1 MGTSAGAAQNDGRA
15 ATDRGDGDADLEFAG
30 DENERRIAASGASVS
45 AWRMTKHEGRTNAQ
59 MTEQPSSTETLSVG
73 QTGIL
78 PVSFVS
84 LTTRKAAS
92 NEAQMTND
100 EGSSNDRMSKWP
112 PQSSTCDSDFV
123 IPSSLDIRHSSLSQ
137 SLIATS
143 SQLAELL
150 PLIER
155 NARVAVDTEADSL
168 HCYRE
173 KLCLLQVSLP
183 EGDFLVDPLAGS
195 DLAPLADTLARK
207 EIVLHG
213 ADYDLRLLRRALN
226 FQPARLFD
234 TVIAARLLGVREF
247 SYAAL
252 VGKYFG
258 IELAK
263 GSQKA
268 NWALRP
274 LSPKM
279 EVYAR
284 NDTHYLLPLAEKLE
298 MQLIECGRFGWFQQ
312 SCERAIVSAAIDR
325 ERDTEEAW
333 RVRGSGLIRGREAAI
348 LRALWHWRD
357 RDFQATINTALALKE
372 EDWPETRKRHADRPT
387 REMER
392 AAEAMRKRRDQAAG
406 ELKIEP
412 SFIAPRA
419 TIDAIAAD
427 RARAEQLLVPWQR
440 SLLGL

>member
-1 MGTSAGAAQNDGRA
+1 VIRVENDESR
-15 ATDRGDGDADLEFAG
+15 
-30 DENERRIAASGASVS
+30 
-45 AWRMTKHEGRTNAQ
+45 
-59 MTEQPSSTETLSVG
+59 
-73 QTGIL
+73 
-78 PVSFVS
+78 
-84 LTTRKAAS
+84 
-92 NEAQMTND
+92 MTND
-100 EGSSNDRMSKWP
+100 ERSTNVQMTKRAS
-112 PQSSTCDSDFV
+112 QSSTRDSDFV
-123 IPSSLDIRHSSLSQ
+123 IPSSLDIRHSSLARG
-137 SLIATS
+137 LIRTS
-143 SQLAELL
+143 EQLNELISHL
-150 PLIER
+150 DR
-155 NARVAVDTEADSL
+155 HDRVAVDTEADSL

-173 KLCLLQVSLP
+173 KLCLLQVSLR
-183 EGDFLVDPLAGS
+183 EGDFLVDPLVEN
-195 DLAPLADTLARK
+195 DLMPLADTLARK

-252 VGKYFG
+252 VERYFG
-258 IELAK
+258 VQLAK

-279 EVYAR
+279 EEYAR

-298 MQLIECGRFGWFQQ
+298 KQLIERDRFGWFQE
-312 SCERAIVSAAIDR
+312 SSERAIVSAAIDR
-325 ERDTEEAW
+325 ERDTQEAW
-333 RVRGSGLIRGREAAI
+333 RIRGSGLIRGREAAI

-357 RDFQATINTALALKE
+357 REAERFDRPSFHVLRNDQLIETARAASRGETPQFRHFSERRARDFQATINSALALKE
-372 EDWPETRKRHADRPT
+372 EDWPETRRRRGERPT

-392 AAEAMRKRRDQAAG
+392 AAEGMRTRRDQAAN

-427 RARAEQLLVPWQR
+427 RARAEQLLAPWQR

>member
-1 MGTSAGAAQNDGRA
+1 
-15 ATDRGDGDADLEFAG
+15 
-30 DENERRIAASGASVS
+30 
-45 AWRMTKHEGRTNAQ
+45 
-59 MTEQPSSTETLSVG
+59 
-73 QTGIL
+73 
-78 PVSFVS
+78 
-84 LTTRKAAS
+84 
-92 NEAQMTND
+92 MTND
-100 EGSSNDRMSKWP
+100 EGSSNDRMSKRM
-112 PQSSTCDSDFV
+112 PQNPNRNSDFV
-123 IPSSLDIRHSSLSQ
+123 IPSSLDIRHLSLSK
-137 SLIATS
+137 SLIAS
-143 SQLAELL
+143 AAELADLL
-150 PLIER
+150 PLIEC

-173 KLCLLQVSLP
+173 KLCLLQVSLR
-183 EGDFLVDPLAGS
+183 EGDFLVDPLVEN
-195 DLAPLADTLARK
+195 DLAPLADTLSRK

-252 VGKYFG
+252 VEKYFG
-258 IELAK
+258 VQLAK

-279 EVYAR
+279 EEYAR

-298 MQLIECGRFGWFQQ
+298 KQLIERDRFGWFQQ

-325 ERDTEEAW
+325 ERDTQEVW
-333 RVRGSGLIRGREAAI
+333 RIRGSGLIRGREAAI

-357 RDFQATINTALALKE
+357 REAERFDRPSFHVLRNDQLIETACAASRGETPQFRHFSERRARDFQATINSALALKE
-372 EDWPETRKRHADRPT
+372 EDWPETRRRRGERPT

-392 AAEAMRKRRDQAAG
+392 AAEGMRTRRDQAAN

-427 RARAEQLLVPWQR
+427 RARAEQLLAPWQR

>member
-1 MGTSAGAAQNDGRA
+1 MPNCCWQGCGEPVGND
-15 ATDRGDGDADLEFAG
+15 
-30 DENERRIAASGASVS
+30 
-45 AWRMTKHEGRTNAQ
+45 
-59 MTEQPSSTETLSVG
+59 
-73 QTGIL
+73 
-78 PVSFVS
+78 
-84 LTTRKAAS
+84 
-92 NEAQMTND
+92 EARMTND
-100 EGSSNDRMSKWP
+100 EGNTNARMMKGRAHTSRA
-112 PQSSTCDSDFV
+112 DSDFV
-123 IPSSLDIRHSSLSQ
+123 IDSSSNAGAAKTIRHSSLSEG
-137 SLIATS
+137 LIANAA
-143 SQLAELL
+143 QLAELL

-183 EGDFLVDPLAGS
+183 EGDFLVDPLVEN
-195 DLAPLADTLARK
+195 DLAPLADAHAQK

-234 TVIAARLLGVREF
+234 TVIAARLLGIREF

-279 EVYAR
+279 EEYAR

-298 MQLIECGRFGWFQQ
+298 RQLIERDRFGWFQQ

-348 LRALWHWRD
+348 VRALWHWRD
-357 RDFQATINTALALKE
+357 REAERFDRPSFHVLRNDQLIETARAVSKGETPQFRHFSERRARDFQTTINAALALKE
-372 EDWPETRKRHADRPT
+372 EEWPETRKRHADRPT

-406 ELKIEP
+406 DLKIEP

>member
-1 MGTSAGAAQNDGRA
+1 MVSGFETSSKML
-15 ATDRGDGDADLEFAG
+15 LE
-30 DENERRIAASGASVS
+30 
-45 AWRMTKHEGRTNAQ
+45 
-59 MTEQPSSTETLSVG
+59 
-73 QTGIL
+73 
-78 PVSFVS
+78 
-84 LTTRKAAS
+84 
-92 NEAQMTND
+92 
-100 EGSSNDRMSKWP
+100 
-112 PQSSTCDSDFV
+112 
-123 IPSSLDIRHSSLSQ
+123 

-150 PLIER
+150 PLIEC

-183 EGDFLVDPLAGS
+183 QGDFLVDPLAGN
-195 DLAPLADTLARK
+195 DLAPLANALARK

-213 ADYDLRLLRRALN
+213 ADYDLRLLRRALT
-226 FQPARLFD
+226 FQPAHLFD
-234 TVIAARLLGVREF
+234 TVIAARLLGVRGF

-252 VGKYFG
+252 VEEYFG
-258 IELAK
+258 IQLAK

-268 NWALRP
+268 NWAVRP

-279 EVYAR
+279 EEYAR

-298 MQLIECGRFGWFQQ
+298 IQLIERGRFGWFQQ

-325 ERDTEEAW
+325 ERDAEEAW

-357 RDFQATINTALALKE
+357 REAERFDRPSFHVLRNDQLIETAHAVSRGETPQFRHFSERRARDFQATINTALALKE

-392 AAEAMRKRRDQAAG
+392 AAEAMRKRRDQAAS

-427 RARAEQLLVPWQR
+427 CARAEQLLVPWQR
-440 SLLGL
+440 QLIGL

>member
-1 MGTSAGAAQNDGRA
+1 
-15 ATDRGDGDADLEFAG
+15 
-30 DENERRIAASGASVS
+30 
-45 AWRMTKHEGRTNAQ
+45 
-59 MTEQPSSTETLSVG
+59 
-73 QTGIL
+73 
-78 PVSFVS
+78 
-84 LTTRKAAS
+84 
-92 NEAQMTND
+92 
-100 EGSSNDRMSKWP
+100 MSKTA
-112 PQSSTCDSDFV
+112 PQDSTRDSDFV
-123 IPSSLDIRHSSLSQ
+123 IPSSLNASPARTIRHSLLARG
-137 SLIATS
+137 LISTS
-143 SQLAELL
+143 EQLNELVL
-150 PLIER
+150 HLDR
-155 NARVAVDTEADSL
+155 HARVAVDTEADSL

-183 EGDFLVDPLAGS
+183 EGDFLVDPLVEN

-226 FQPARLFD
+226 FQPAYLFD
-234 TVIAARLLGVREF
+234 SVIAARLLGIREF

-252 VGKYFG
+252 VEEYFG
-258 IELAK
+258 IGLVK

-274 LSPKM
+274 LSSKM
-279 EVYAR
+279 EEYAR

-298 MQLIECGRFGWFQQ
+298 KQLIDRDRFEWFQQ
-312 SCERAIVSAAIDR
+312 SCERAIISAAIDR
-325 ERDTEEAW
+325 ERDAEEAW
-333 RVRGSGLIRGREAAI
+333 RIRGSGLIRGREAAI

-357 RDFQATINTALALKE
+357 REAERFDRPSFHVLRNDQLIETALAASRGETPQFRHFSERRARDFQATIDSALALKE
-372 EDWPETRKRHADRPT
+372 QDWPETRKRRGERPT

-392 AAEAMRKRRDQAAG
+392 AAEGMRKRRDQAAG
-406 ELKIEP
+406 ELKIEA

-440 SLLGL
+440 QLIGL

>member
-1 MGTSAGAAQNDGRA
+1 
-15 ATDRGDGDADLEFAG
+15 
-30 DENERRIAASGASVS
+30 
-45 AWRMTKHEGRTNAQ
+45 MTKHEGRTNAQ
-59 MTEQPSSTETLSVG
+59 MTEQPSSTDTLSVG

-173 KLCLLQVSLP
+173 KLC
-183 EGDFLVDPLAGS
+183 DPLVEN

-226 FQPARLFD
+226 FQLVRLFD
-234 TVIAARLLGVREF
+234 TVIAARLLGIREF

-298 MQLIECGRFGWFQQ
+298 TQLIERDRFGWFQQ

-333 RVRGSGLIRGREAAI
+333 RIRGSGLIRGREAAI

-357 RDFQATINTALALKE
+357 REAERFDRPSFHVLRNDQLIETARAASRGETPQFRHFSERRARDFQATINSALALKE
-372 EDWPETRKRHADRPT
+372 EDWPETRKRRGERPT

-392 AAEAMRKRRDQAAG
+392 AAEGMRKRRDQAAS

-427 RARAEQLLVPWQR
+427 RTRAEQLLVPWQR
-440 SLLGL
+440 QLIGL

>member
-1 MGTSAGAAQNDGRA
+1 
-15 ATDRGDGDADLEFAG
+15 
-30 DENERRIAASGASVS
+30 
-45 AWRMTKHEGRTNAQ
+45 
-59 MTEQPSSTETLSVG
+59 
-73 QTGIL
+73 
-78 PVSFVS
+78 
-84 LTTRKAAS
+84 
-92 NEAQMTND
+92 MTND
-100 EGSSNDRMSKWP
+100 EGSSNDRMTKDAP
-112 PQSSTCDSDFV
+112 PNSSCDSDFV
-123 IPSSLDIRHSSLSQ
+123 IPSSLDVRHSSLTGG
-137 SLIATS
+137 LISTPE
-143 SQLAELL
+143 QLTEL
-150 PLIER
+150 ISHIDRHER
-155 NARVAVDTEADSL
+155 LAVDTEADSL

-173 KLCLLQVSLP
+173 KLCLLQVSLR
-183 EGDFLVDPLAGS
+183 EGDFLVDPLVEN

-226 FQPARLFD
+226 FQPAKLFD
-234 TVIAARLLGVREF
+234 TVIAARLLGVRKF

-252 VGKYFG
+252 VEKYFG
-258 IELAK
+258 IQLAK

-279 EVYAR
+279 EEYAR

-298 MQLIECGRFGWFQQ
+298 AQLIERNRFGWFQQ

-333 RVRGSGLIRGREAAI
+333 RIRGSGLIRGREAAI
-348 LRALWHWRD
+348 LRALWRWRD
-357 RDFQATINTALALKE
+357 REAERFDRPSFHVLRNDQLIEAARAASKGELPQFRHFSERRARDFQATIESALALKE
-372 EDWPETRKRHADRPT
+372 EDWPETRRRRGERPT

-392 AAEAMRKRRDQAAG
+392 AAEGMRKQRDQAAS

-427 RARAEQLLVPWQR
+427 RARVEQLLVPWQR

>member
-1 MGTSAGAAQNDGRA
+1 MPNCCWRGCGEPVGT
-15 ATDRGDGDADLEFAG
+15 
-30 DENERRIAASGASVS
+30 DEAR
-45 AWRMTKHEGRTNAQ
+45 
-59 MTEQPSSTETLSVG
+59 
-73 QTGIL
+73 
-78 PVSFVS
+78 
-84 LTTRKAAS
+84 
-92 NEAQMTND
+92 MTND
-100 EGSSNDRMSKWP
+100 EGSTNARMMKGRAHTSRA
-112 PQSSTCDSDFV
+112 DSDFV
-123 IPSSLDIRHSSLSQ
+123 VDSSFNASPARTIRHSSLSEG
-137 SLIATS
+137 LIANAA
-143 SQLAELL
+143 QLAELL

-183 EGDFLVDPLAGS
+183 EGDFLVDPLVEN

-252 VGKYFG
+252 VEKYFG
-258 IELAK
+258 IQLAK

-279 EVYAR
+279 EEYAR
-284 NDTHYLLPLAEKLE
+284 NDTHYLLPLAEKLAK
-298 MQLIECGRFGWFQQ
+298 QLIERDRFEWFQQ
-312 SCERAIVSAAIDR
+312 SCERAIVLAAIDR
-325 ERDTEEAW
+325 ERDAEKAW
-333 RVRGSGLIRGREAAI
+333 RIPGSGLIRGREAAI

-357 RDFQATINTALALKE
+357 REAERFDRPSFHVLRNDQLIATARAASRGETLQFRHFSERRARDFQATINSALSLKE
-372 EDWPETRKRHADRPT
+372 EDWPETRKRRGERPT

-392 AAEAMRKRRDQAAG
+392 AAETLRKRRDHAAS

-419 TIDAIAAD
+419 TIDAIAAND
-427 RARAEQLLVPWQR
+427 ARAEQLLVAWQR
-440 SLLGL
+440 QLIGL

>member
-1 MGTSAGAAQNDGRA
+1 
-15 ATDRGDGDADLEFAG
+15 
-30 DENERRIAASGASVS
+30 
-45 AWRMTKHEGRTNAQ
+45 
-59 MTEQPSSTETLSVG
+59 
-73 QTGIL
+73 
-78 PVSFVS
+78 
-84 LTTRKAAS
+84 
-92 NEAQMTND
+92 MTND
-100 EGSSNDRMSKWP
+100 EGSSNDRMSKWSL
-112 PQSSTCDSDFV
+112 QSSTRDSDFV
-123 IPSSLDIRHSSLSQ
+123 IPSSSDIRHSSLTQ
-137 SLIATS
+137 SLIGSPAE
-143 SQLAELL
+143 LADLL
-150 PLIER
+150 PLAER

-173 KLCLLQVSLP
+173 KLCLLQVSLR
-183 EGDFLVDPLAGS
+183 EGDFLVDPLVEN

-234 TVIAARLLGVREF
+234 TVIAARLLGIREF

-298 MQLIECGRFGWFQQ
+298 TQLIERDRFGWFQQ

-333 RVRGSGLIRGREAAI
+333 RIRGSGLIRGREAAI
-348 LRALWHWRD
+348 FRALWHWRD
-357 RDFQATINTALALKE
+357 REAERFDRPSFHVLRNDQLIETACAASRGETPQFRHFSERRARDFQAAIDSALALKE
-372 EDWPETRKRHADRPT
+372 GDWPETRKRRGERPT

-392 AAEAMRKRRDQAAG
+392 TAEGMRKRRDQAAN

-412 SFIAPRA
+412 
-419 TIDAIAAD
+419 T
-427 RARAEQLLVPWQR
+427 L
-440 SLLGL
+440 

>member
-1 MGTSAGAAQNDGRA
+1 
-15 ATDRGDGDADLEFAG
+15 
-30 DENERRIAASGASVS
+30 
-45 AWRMTKHEGRTNAQ
+45 
-59 MTEQPSSTETLSVG
+59 
-73 QTGIL
+73 
-78 PVSFVS
+78 
-84 LTTRKAAS
+84 
-92 NEAQMTND
+92 MTND
-100 EGSSNDRMSKWP
+100 ETSSNDRMTKRAS
-112 PQSSTCDSDFV
+112 QGSTRDSDFV
-123 IPSSLDIRHSSLSQ
+123 IPSSSDASSARTIRRSSSTGG
-137 SLIATS
+137 LIS
-143 SQLAELL
+143 NAEELTALL

-155 NARVAVDTEADSL
+155 NTRVAVDTEADSL

-183 EGDFLVDPLAGS
+183 EGDFLVDPLVEN
-195 DLAPLADTLARK
+195 DLAPLAGTLSRK

-234 TVIAARLLGVREF
+234 TVIAARLIGVREF

-252 VGKYFG
+252 VEKYFG
-258 IELAK
+258 IQLAK

-274 LSPKM
+274 LSSKM
-279 EVYAR
+279 EEYAR

-298 MQLIECGRFGWFQQ
+298 NGLIERDRFGWFQQ

-325 ERDTEEAW
+325 ERDMEEAW
-333 RVRGSGLIRGREAAI
+333 RIRGSGLIRGREAAI

-357 RDFQATINTALALKE
+357 REAERFDRPSFHILRNDQLIETAHAASRGETPQFRHFSERRARDFEATINSALALKE
-372 EDWPETRKRHADRPT
+372 EDWPETRKRRGERPT

-392 AAEAMRKRRDQAAG
+392 AAEAMRKRRDQAAS

-427 RARAEQLLVPWQR
+427 GARAEQLLVPWQR
-440 SLLGL
+440 QLIGL